1 MRKMKAMYKC
11 RLCGEIYA
19 DTHCGWETAIF
30 LSHNLCGSDLS
41 VCHGNP
47 LSRYDIHI
55 CKQGTKEQLGFADF
69 IGFQEED
76 K

>member
-19 DTHCGWETAIF
+19 DTHCGWDTAMFI
-30 LSHNLCGSDLS
+30 SNNLCGSDLI
-41 VCHGNP
+41 VYHGVSI
-47 LSRYDIHI
+47 SRYDTHS
-55 CKQGTKEQLGFADF
+55 CKQGTKEKIGFADF

>member
-1 MRKMKAMYKC
+1 MWKMKAMYKC

-19 DTHCGWETAIF
+19 DTHCGWETAMF
-30 LSHNLCGSDLS
+30 LSNNLCGSDLV
-41 VCHGNP
+41 VCHGEP
-47 LSRYDIHI
+47 FSRYDTHV
-55 CKQGTKEQLGFADF
+55 CKQGTKEKLGFADF